1 MRVAK
6 PDIPAMTDN
15 YKRENRI
22 CAAVILKNPAAYP
35 KGSALE
41 QWARLVE
48 YLEVF
53 PLPHDEQPSMEVARV
68 VANRSALG
76 YRVAVTGSL
85 RWFEA
90 WYIANAFEMV
100 AADLKEELCSK

>member
-1 MRVAK
+1 MIKFITPPISRPEITGFLVRRGWNLR
-6 PDIPAMTDN
+6 PIE
-15 YKRENRI
+15 YGGF
-22 CAAVILKNPAAYP
+22 AATRTN
-35 KGSALE
+35 GT
-41 QWARLVE
+41 RLVE

-53 PLPHDEQPSMEVARV
+53 PLPHYKQPSMEVARV

-85 RWFEA
+85 RWFES

>member
-1 MRVAK
+1 LPQFITMHDGRPEVTGFLVRRGWNLRL
-6 PDIPAMTDN
+6 IE
-15 YKRENRI
+15 YGGF
-22 CAAVILKNPAAYP
+22 AATRTN
-35 KGSALE
+35 GT
-41 QWARLVE
+41 RLVE

-53 PLPHDEQPSMEVARV
+53 PLPHDEQPLMEVARI